1 MMPNRK
7 MALHAVNI
15 LTSTAKVV
23 PQSCAVK
30 EELGRFHKVSWHN
43 GQFGPF
49 DPLWNQISSANG
61 QVRPKS
67 RNELVLKL
75 GTLEISSDVWIFARG
90 SGPKR
95 ESDTRC
101 GLSDMIRDDLQNIS
115 HCALENPAAP
125 RPRLRPMKGAR
136 GPWRYTLGPPR
147 LLKLEEVCTVQCAGY
162 LAESTGQVPTSGS
175 KRRIPSADPSRR
187 ERPQIRRP
195 PRFKTSLKTNR

>member
-67 RNELVLKL
+67 RNELALKL

-90 SGPKR
+90 LA
-95 ESDTRC
+95 
-101 GLSDMIRDDLQNIS
+101 LSENLIRG
-115 HCALENPAAP
+115 AA
-125 RPRLRPMKGAR
+125 
-136 GPWRYTLGPPR
+136 
-147 LLKLEEVCTVQCAGY
+147 Y
-162 LAESTGQVPTSGS
+162 L
-175 KRRIPSADPSRR
+175 I
-187 ERPQIRRP
+187 
-195 PRFKTSLKTNR
+195 